1 MPLGSC
7 LLIDFQDGWTVVLQ
21 ATRFVMQCLHLHL
34 PCNKLVQSV
43 HAGHQELCVHDC
55 VQMIVPRK
63 SVLLGTTESDVQ
75 PNDEQSL

>member
-1 MPLGSC
+1 
-7 LLIDFQDGWTVVLQ
+7 
-21 ATRFVMQCLHLHL
+21 MQCLLLHL

-43 HAGHQELCVHDC
+43 HVGHQELCVHDC

-75 PNDEQSL
+75 PNDDQSL